1 MELRRYLAILRR
13 RLLLIV
19 VTMAVAAAAAW
30 AATPKDAKYTA
41 KATIY
46 VGIRQFTI
54 AQNNNTVSNDV
65 LLGVERISTTFAVM
79 MRSQPIALAAAER
92 THVSRSTSKI
102 VAETNPV
109 VVTGTQL
116 LSVYVT
122 DSDPRV
128 ASDLANGLADSFVE
142 AVQTFEPGVKA
153 GEGSVPSLPA
163 YVFDKATVPTSPNST
178 GLGRNVALGLAFGF
192 LLAAAVAFLLE
203 YVDVTIKNPQDAER
217 RLELPVLGVV
227 PMHRQAQIGPQTAA

>member
-79 MRSQPIALAAAER
+79 IRSQPIALAAAER

-122 DSDPRV
+122 DSDPSTLRRVVIATSAPGGERRSRPTEREPSWRSRGVPRNAKARV
-128 ASDLANGLADSFVE
+128 A
-142 AVQTFEPGVKA
+142 PY
-153 GEGSVPSLPA
+153 PA
-163 YVFDKATVPTSPNST
+163 LRTS
-178 GLGRNVALGLAFGF
+178 AW
-192 LLAAAVAFLLE
+192 
-203 YVDVTIKNPQDAER
+203 
-217 RLELPVLGVV
+217 
-227 PMHRQAQIGPQTAA
+227 